1 MSKRRDFA
9 DQIDA
14 IELPPAPV
22 IQRGQGLGGIITPQV
37 AAIEVGTET
46 ELSLDEQDELRRCEL
61 IIERGLKTFFE
72 VGAALARVRDLR
84 LYRTTHATFEA
95 YCQDRWDFSKTYA
108 NNLIAATSVR
118 ENLTTIVVKQLPA
131 NEAQARPLTRLH
143 DPEQQR
149 AVWQQVLATA
159 PDGRVTA
166 AHVEAVVRAF
176 LESIATLPPA
186 PSTSATPPVRTLRH
200 YLHEAHSLIG
210 AYAPQIAQLRDTA
223 HQTNDL
229 SALAVL
235 DLLERLTH
243 LLAEAEQRG
252 R

>member
-22 IQRGQGLGGIITPQV
+22 IQRGQGLEGLITPQV

-46 ELSLDEQDELRRCEL
+46 ELSFDEQDELRRCEL

-72 VGAALARVRDLR
+72 VGAALARVRELR

-118 ENLTTIVVKQLPA
+118 ENLTTIVVKHLPA

-149 AVWQQVLATA
+149 EVWQQALATA
-159 PDGRVTA
+159 PEGRITA

-176 LESIATLPPA
+176 LEGIAATPPA
-186 PSTSATPPVRTLRH
+186 PSTPAAPVRTLRH
-200 YLHEAHSLIG
+200 YLHEAHRLIG
-210 AYAPQIAQLRDTA
+210 AYAPQLAQLRDTA
-223 HQTNDL
+223 QQTNDP

-235 DLLERLTH
+235 DLIERLTH

-252 R
+252 G

>member
-22 IQRGQGLGGIITPQV
+22 IQRGQGLDGIITPQV

-118 ENLTTIVVKQLPA
+118 ENLTTIVVKHLPA

-149 AVWQQVLATA
+149 EVWQQALATA
-159 PDGRVTA
+159 PEGRITA

-176 LESIATLPPA
+176 LEGIAASPPA
-186 PSTSATPPVRTLRH
+186 PSTPAAPPARTLRH
-200 YLHEAHSLIG
+200 YLHEAHSLIE
-210 AYAPQIAQLRDTA
+210 AYAPQLAQLRDTA
-223 HQTNDL
+223 QQTNDP

-235 DLLERLTH
+235 DLIERLTH

-252 R
+252 G

>member
-14 IELPPAPV
+14 IELPSAPV
-22 IQRGQGLGGIITPQV
+22 IQRGQGLDGLITSQ
-37 AAIEVGTET
+37 ATAIEVGTET

-95 YCQDRWDFSKTYA
+95 YCHARWDFSKTYA

-149 AVWQQVLATA
+149 EVWQQVLATA
-159 PDGRVTA
+159 PEGRVTA

-176 LESIATLPPA
+176 LMGTAAPPPA
-186 PSTSATPPVRTLRH
+186 PSPAAAPAGRTLRH
-200 YLHEAHSLIG
+200 YLHEAHSLIE
-210 AYAPQIAQLRDTA
+210 AYAPQLARLRDTA
-223 HQTNDL
+223 QQTHDPA
-229 SALAVL
+229 ALAVL